1 MVSPTYKEIIKSI
14 NELDEI
20 GLEHFLEKYN
30 FRPNIKY
37 ALIYNEKPYPP
48 KALWFRALERE
59 LPEKEYDPKWRKQG
73 FGAPQ
78 IQYLRSIGFEV
89 EDFTKVIKNNSLN
102 PKQLKILRMLG
113 NAKKF

>member
-1 MVSPTYKEIIKSI
+1 MLSPTYQEIIESI
-14 NELDEI
+14 KELDLI
-20 GLEHFLEKYN
+20 GLNLFLEKYN

-37 ALIYNEKPYPP
+37 ALMYKEKPYPP

-59 LPEKEYDPKWRKQG
+59 LPKEEYDPLWRKRG

-89 EDFTKVIKNNSLN
+89 EDFTKVINNNSLN